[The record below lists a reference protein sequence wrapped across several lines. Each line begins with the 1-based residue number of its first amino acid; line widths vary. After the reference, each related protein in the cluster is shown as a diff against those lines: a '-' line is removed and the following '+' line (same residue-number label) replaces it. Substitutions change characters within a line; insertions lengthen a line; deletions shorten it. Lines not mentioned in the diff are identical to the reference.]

1 MKHIYTLLFSALVLV
16 SACQTSKHFTKLG
29 AKQEEAGLV
38 NEAAASYY
46 SALVKKRNNVDAQIG
61 MKKTGQLVLNNLLS
75 EFSRNA
81 SFGTKKDAVYSFHTA
96 RDYRDKIRGVGIEL
110 QLADFYITDYEKTKS
125 AYLTD
130 LYNEGTTLLE
140 QEKYKDAEV
149 KFNEI
154 KRLDPNFKDA
164 QDLGEMAVLEP
175 LYISGNSEFNLGHY
189 RAAYGY
195 FNQIT
200 TKRSDYKDVV
210 DLKKKCIEKGRYTI
224 ALLPFNNATTTP
236 GLDARISAYALE
248 ALTSI
253 NDPFLRIVDRENM
266 QAILQEQKLQLS
278 GVIDDATA
286 VEVGE
291 LVGAQAI
298 LTGTVINYSVKT
310 GLMRPAQRNAYASYS
325 VKKLNEVDGKYY
337 FETRYKPTTYT
348 EYYNNSSCTIGFQY
362 KLINLST
369 GEILQTEILN
379 KTANDEILYARYE
392 GNANELFP
400 ASANG
405 VNMNPNDR
413 QALMTMLNG
422 RQQLKSGDD
431 LANNLLIEIG
441 GQLSKQIGMKVTQ
454 IVK

>member
-1 MKHIYTLLFSALVLV
+1 MKHIYTLLFTTIVLV
-16 SACQTSKHFTKLG
+16 TSCQTSKHFTKLG

-38 NEAAASYY
+38 NEAANSYY
-46 SALVKKRNNVDAQIG
+46 TALTKKRNNVDAQIG
-61 MKKTGQLVLNNLLS
+61 LKKNGQLVLNNLLS
-75 EFSRNA
+75 EFSRNS
-81 SFGTKKDAVYSFHTA
+81 SFGSKKDAVYSFHTA
-96 RDYRDKIRGVGIEL
+96 RDYRDKVRGVGIEL
-110 QLADFYITDYEKTKS
+110 LLADFYVTDYEKAKS
-125 AYLTD
+125 AYLAD

-140 QEKYKDAEV
+140 QEKYKDAET

-154 KRLDPNFKDA
+154 KKLDPNFKDA

-175 LYISGNSEFNLGHY
+175 LYIAGNAEFNLGHY

-195 FNQIT
+195 YNQISSKKIT
-200 TKRSDYKDVV
+200 YKDVN
-210 DLKKKCIEKGRYTI
+210 DLKKKCIEKGRYTV

-248 ALTSI
+248 ALTNI
-253 NDPFLRIVDRENM
+253 NDPFLRVVDRENM
-266 QAILQEQKLQLS
+266 AAILQEQKLQLS

-298 LTGTVINYSVKT
+298 LTGTVINYNVKT
-310 GLMRPAQRNAYASYS
+310 GLMRPVQRNAYASYS

-348 EYYNNSSCTIGFQY
+348 EYFNNSSCTIGFQY

-400 ASANG
+400 ASTNG

-422 RQQLKSGDD
+422 RQTLKTGEELS
-431 LANNLLIEIG
+431 NNLLIDIG
-441 GQLSKQIGMKVTQ
+441 NQLSKQIGVKVTQ